1 MLSMQEWMLLG
12 ILGAAVALIITDRLR
27 ADLVAILVLA
37 VLPLTGLVSYQE
49 ALSGFSRSVVITI
62 IGLFV
67 ITQALEDSG
76 VVQAIAERLRHAGAG
91 SETRLI
97 MLFMGVGAL
106 LSLLMNNIAAGA
118 VLLPAAVQVGRESNV
133 PPSKLLIPLSF
144 GTLVGG
150 MATYFTTANILM
162 SSLLVDQGQP
172 ALGMADFL
180 PTGGL
185 IALACLLFMALVGRR
200 LLPARES
207 AAQSASPLLLSR
219 SLSAAYRLGD
229 ELWEVTAPESC
240 RLAGRTLAESG
251 IGQEL
256 GLSVLAIWRGH
267 QALLNP
273 GPGQLIRPGDYL
285 LVLGPEERVER
296 MGEWGAQVGRANGA
310 GRTDVDLT
318 EIVIPP
324 RSGVVGKSLAE
335 IGFRDKYH
343 LTAVA
348 LWRRGESYRSDVG
361 RMRLEVGDALLM
373 VGSPEYIRALA
384 EEPDFLVLQSG
395 HAARPRLPHKAPW
408 ALAITAA
415 VLALSILE
423 VVPTAEAMILGVA
436 ALALTGTINLDEAYR
451 AISWRVVILIAGML
465 PLSLALVNSGLADRV
480 AQGVVGMLAPY
491 GPLALITGLFG
502 LTMLLTQVIGGQV
515 AALIAGPVAVTAALQ
530 TGVNAQAVAVAVAV
544 ACSAA
549 YLTPIAHPV
558 NVLMMSP
565 GGYTAR
571 DFVPVGL
578 GMTAVTMAALLL
590 GMRLFWGV

>member
-1 MLSMQEWMLLG
+1 MLSFQEWTLLG

-37 VLPLTGLVSYQE
+37 ALPFTGLIGFEE
-49 ALSGFSRSVVITI
+49 ALSGFSRPVVITI
-62 IGLFV
+62 ICLF
-67 ITQALEDSG
+67 ILTEALEHSG
-76 VVQAIAERLRHAGAG
+76 VVQAIAERLRHAGRG
-91 SETRLI
+91 SEARLVV
-97 MLFMGVGAL
+97 LFMGVGAL
-106 LSLLMNNIAAGA
+106 LSLVMNNIAAGA

-162 SSLLVDQGQP
+162 STLLADQGQP
-172 ALGMADFL
+172 ALGMGDFL

-185 IALACLLFMALVGRR
+185 VAAACLLFMALAGRK

-207 AAQSASPLLLSR
+207 AAQAASPLLLSR
-219 SLSAAYRLGD
+219 SLSATYRLGD
-229 ELWEVTAPESC
+229 ELWEVSAPEGC
-240 RLAGRTLAESG
+240 RLAGRTLGESG
-251 IGQEL
+251 IGEEL
-256 GLSVLAIWRGH
+256 GLAVLAVWRGH

-285 LVLGPEERVER
+285 LVLGPEGRVER
-296 MGEWGAQVGRANGA
+296 MAEWGAHIGRANGA

-335 IGFRDKYH
+335 IGFRNKYH

-348 LWRRGESYRSDVG
+348 LWRRSESYRSDVG
-361 RMRLEVGDALLM
+361 QLRLEVGDALLM
-373 VGSPEYIRALA
+373 VGSPENIRALA
-384 EEPDFLVLQSG
+384 DEPDFLVLQSG
-395 HAARPRLPHKAPW
+395 HAARPRLPQKAPW
-408 ALAITAA
+408 VLGITAA
-415 VLALSILE
+415 VLAVSIAE
-423 VVPTAEAMILGVA
+423 IIPTAEAMLLGVA
-436 ALALTGTINLDEAYR
+436 ALALSGSINLDEAYR
-451 AISWRVVILIAGML
+451 AISWRVVFLIAGML
-465 PLSLALVNSGLADRV
+465 PLSLALVNSGLADRA
-480 AQGVVGMLAPY
+480 AQGLVGLLAPY
-491 GPLALITGLFG
+491 GPPALIAGLFV
-502 LTMLLTQVIGGQV
+502 LAMLLAQVIGGQV
-515 AALIAGPVAVTAALQ
+515 AALIAGPIAVTAALQ
-530 TGVNAQAVAVAVAV
+530 TGVDAQAVAVAVAI

-571 DFVPVGL
+571 DFIPVGL
-578 GMTAVTMAALLL
+578 GMSAVTAAALLV